1 MTKEYKIAAVI
12 SAVFLT
18 ISVIVFFLITN
29 SFSVSDIK
37 IPSFLIAAIIVSSF
51 FGHHISKKVIS
62 IGEKIEKLINRILY
76 YILFL
81 PALIVLLALI
91 AYKICL
97 SSFDIIS
104 DVGCSILYS
113 CGIIIGF
120 FAALIGGGLMMGI
133 MIVLFSGF
141 PVLCVSYVETII
153 VLILRK
159 FMKNENTD

>member
-18 ISVIVFFLITN
+18 VSVIVLFFTTDFIPNIQILSYLI
-29 SFSVSDIK
+29 V
-37 IPSFLIAAIIVSSF
+37 AIIVSSF
-51 FGHHISKKVIS
+51 FGQYVSKKVIS

-76 YILFL
+76 YILFP
-81 PALIVLLALI
+81 PALIALLAWI
-91 AYKICL
+91 AYKICM

-113 CGIIIGF
+113 YGIIIGF
-120 FAALIGGGLMMGI
+120 IAALMALVLM
-133 MIVLFSGF
+133 VAVSVALFSGF
-141 PVLCVSYVETII
+141 PVLCASYVETII
-153 VLILRK
+153 VFILRK